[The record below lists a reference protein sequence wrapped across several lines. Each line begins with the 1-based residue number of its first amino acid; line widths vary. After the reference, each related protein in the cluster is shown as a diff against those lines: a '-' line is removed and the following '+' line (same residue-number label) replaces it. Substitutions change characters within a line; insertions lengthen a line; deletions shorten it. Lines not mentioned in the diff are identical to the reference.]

1 MNKEVKGKPPVNDGN
16 HGFVTEYTHYRTRK
30 RMRARDYGYKA
41 WPFGPG
47 GKKR

>member
-1 MNKEVKGKPPVNDGN
+1 MKREPKGKPPVNDDTS
-16 HGFVTEYTHYRTRK
+16 GFVSEYTHYRTGK

-47 GKKR
+47 VKKR

>member
-1 MNKEVKGKPPVNDGN
+1 MAKNKGGSPPVNDEKP
-16 HGFVTEYTHYRTRK
+16 GFVSEYTHYRTGK

-47 GKKR
+47 VKKR